1 MNFQRAVTKFYC
13 AMAVEVSKAG
23 IYDEAV
29 KILKEEDMEI
39 FELSGIAPNPKIE
52 SVREGVKLVK
62 KTILTWYLPLEGD
75 LSLTVQRL

>member
-1 MNFQRAVTKFYC
+1 MNFQRAVTKFI
-13 AMAVEVSKAG
+13 MLWRGSIKKAG

-52 SVREGVKLVK
+52 SVREGVK
-62 KTILTWYLPLEGD
+62 
-75 LSLTVQRL
+75 RL